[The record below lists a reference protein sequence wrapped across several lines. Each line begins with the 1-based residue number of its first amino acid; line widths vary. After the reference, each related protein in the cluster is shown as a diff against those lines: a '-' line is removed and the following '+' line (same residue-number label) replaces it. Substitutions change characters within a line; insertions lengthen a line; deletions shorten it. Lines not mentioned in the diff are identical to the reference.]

1 MRSCNVGQLSPL
13 CVPSRKSKLSH
24 QRGILNVVV
33 ERQPLYAV
41 ERLEYNLSQPIRSLS
56 KGNKQKVGLI
66 QALMGKPEL
75 IIMDEPTSSLDPLMQ
90 QEFYHLVK
98 EVKAEGRT
106 VFISSHNLPDLED
119 IFLSYCCKEEGE
131 RHVA

>member
-1 MRSCNVGQLSPL
+1 
-13 CVPSRKSKLSH
+13 
-24 QRGILNVVV
+24 
-33 ERQPLYAV
+33 
-41 ERLEYNLSQPIRSLS
+41 
-56 KGNKQKVGLI
+56 
-66 QALMGKPEL
+66 MGKPEL

-98 EVKAEGRT
+98 KVKAEGRT